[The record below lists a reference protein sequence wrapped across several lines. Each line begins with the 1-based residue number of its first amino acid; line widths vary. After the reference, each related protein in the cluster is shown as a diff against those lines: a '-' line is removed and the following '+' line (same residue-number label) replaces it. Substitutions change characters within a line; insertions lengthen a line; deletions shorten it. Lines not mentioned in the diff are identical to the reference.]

1 MKIEHFCQIGSV
13 ISLHDWEVIQFLARS
28 GVPKAQIA
36 RDLGLARNTVARAV
50 GADSPPRL
58 QQSGYS

>member
-1 MKIEHFCQIGSV
+1 M
-13 ISLHDWEVIQFLARS
+13 ISLHDWEVIRSLARS

-50 GADSPPRL
+50 GRIHRRVSTVWE
-58 QQSGYS
+58 GFVF